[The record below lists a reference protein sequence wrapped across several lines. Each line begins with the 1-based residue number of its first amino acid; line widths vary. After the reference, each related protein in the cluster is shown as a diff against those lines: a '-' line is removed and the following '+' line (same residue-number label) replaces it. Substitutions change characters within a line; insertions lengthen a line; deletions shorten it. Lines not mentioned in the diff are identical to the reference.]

1 MAIAAQ
7 AAAAD
12 VEVAGV
18 SKSFGA
24 FVAVNNISFVVRAG
38 EFFSLLGPSG
48 CGKTT
53 TLRMI
58 GGFEFPDVGD
68 IRIGG
73 KSMAGIPPYHRE
85 TNMVFQRLALFPH
98 MTVYDNV
105 AYGLTVKRVP
115 RDEIRKR
122 VGDALEMVQLGQL
135 SQRRPA
141 QLSGGQQQRV
151 ALARALVN
159 RPRVLLLDEPLG
171 ALDLKLRLQMQ
182 LELKRIQRELGTT
195 FVFVTHDQGE
205 AMTMSDKIA
214 VMDQGITV
222 QIGTPQDIYDRPRTR
237 FAAGFIGDANLL
249 DGVVRAADADGLVL
263 DVGGVPIRAPAA
275 AEVGPGATVGLSLRH
290 ERIKVGRELPG
301 LGNRFTARV
310 QDVIFTGGAVRYALV
325 LQGRD
330 LSLVAQVPHYGVAPM
345 FAAGDLVDVGWEPTA
360 GVVLVA

>member
-1 MAIAAQ
+1 MAIAAE

-12 VEVAGV
+12 VELVGV
-18 SKSFGA
+18 SKSFGS
-24 FVAVNNISFVVRAG
+24 FVAVDNVSLVVRAG

-58 GGFEFPDVGD
+58 GGFELPDSGD

-73 KSMAGIPPYHRE
+73 RSMAGVPAYDRE

-98 MTVYDNV
+98 MTVFDNV

-115 RDEIRKR
+115 REEIRRR
-122 VGDALEMVQLGQL
+122 VGDALDMVQLGQL
-135 SQRRPA
+135 AQRRPA

-195 FVFVTHDQGE
+195 FAFVTHDQGE

-214 VMDQGITV
+214 IMDRGVIV
-222 QIGTPQDIYDRPRTR
+222 QIGTPREIYDRPRTR
-237 FAAGFIGDANLL
+237 FAAAFIGDANLL

-263 DVGGVPIRAPAA
+263 DLAGLPIRAPAT
-275 AEVGPGATVGLSLRH
+275 AEVGPGAAVGLSLRH
-290 ERIKVGRELPG
+290 ERIKVGRELPA
-301 LGNRFTARV
+301 LGNRFAARV
-310 QDVIFTGGAVRYALV
+310 QDVIFTGSAVRYALA
-325 LQGRD
+325 LEERD
-330 LSLVAQVPHYGVAPM
+330 LSLVAQVPHDGVEPM
-345 FAAGDLVDVGWEPTA
+345 FAVGDLVDVGWEPTA